1 MLPTTL
7 LADPALRS
15 ARTRVRRP
23 VRPRPARRLRT
34 GWILL
39 AALALAAAAGV
50 GYLRVWPP
58 LATVMSASMAPTIDT
73 GDMVVLKRLDRPAR
87 KGDIVSIR
95 VPDEA
100 RRRFGYPPVVI
111 HRVVSITPDGM
122 VTTKGDAYEKPDP
135 FTVPSRALTTSV
147 VAHIPAAGQLLAF
160 LGSPFGL
167 FWLLSGGVLLFGMPM
182 LDRYRSAQRR
192 GNDLQEQLA
201 AMTAALE
208 QLPAQIEQAVA
219 TAVATVEPP
228 LPQPIVVQA
237 PPPPQPQPVVVQ
249 PPPPPPAPRFV
260 PASQFT
266 PAPTPDLMSVF
277 ARPAAHLIAPLA
289 PATPPPARVKPRWDA
304 LPAGLISERRSGGLL
319 CA

>member
-7 LADPALRS
+7 LADPALRP
-15 ARTRVRRP
+15 ARTRVRP
-23 VRPRPARRLRT
+23 PARPRPARRLRT
-34 GWILL
+34 GWLLL
-39 AALALAAAAGV
+39 ATLALAAVAGV

-111 HRVVSITPDGM
+111 HRVVAITPDGT

-135 FTVPSRALTTSV
+135 FTVRSTALTTSV
-147 VAHIPAAGQLLAF
+147 VAHVPAGGQVLAF

-167 FWLLSGGVLLFGMPM
+167 FWLLSGGMLLFGMP
-182 LDRYRSAQRR
+182 LVDRYRSAQRR

-208 QLPAQIEQAVA
+208 QLPARIEQAVA
-219 TAVATVEPP
+219 TAVTAIEPP
-228 LPQPIVVQA
+228 PPIVVHA
-237 PPPPQPQPVVVQ
+237 PA

-260 PASQFT
+260 AASQFT
-266 PAPTPDLMSVF
+266 PPPTPDLMSVF

-304 LPAGLISERRSGGLL
+304 LPAGLSNERRSGGLL

>member
-7 LADPALRS
+7 LADPALLRP
-15 ARTRVRRP
+15 ARTRVRRHA
-23 VRPRPARRLRT
+23 RPRPARRLRT
-34 GWILL
+34 GWLL
-39 AALALAAAAGV
+39 FATLALAAAAGV

-111 HRVVSITPDGM
+111 HRVVAITPDGK

-135 FTVPSRALTTSV
+135 FTVPNTTLTTSV
-147 VAHIPAAGQLLAF
+147 VAHVPAGGQVLAF

-167 FWLLSGGVLLFGMPM
+167 FWLLSGGVLLFGMPL

-219 TAVATVEPP
+219 SAVATVERP
-228 LPQPIVVQA
+228 LPQPIVVQ
-237 PPPPQPQPVVVQ
+237 
-249 PPPPPPAPRFV
+249 PPPPPPPPRFV

-289 PATPPPARVKPRWDA
+289 PAAPPPARVKPRWDA
-304 LPAGLISERRSGGLL
+304 LPAGLINERRSGGLL

>member
-7 LADPALRS
+7 LADPAFVRP

-23 VRPRPARRLRT
+23 ARPRPARRLRT
-34 GWILL
+34 GWLL
-39 AALALAAAAGV
+39 FAALALAAAAGV

-111 HRVVSITPDGM
+111 HRVVAITPDGT

-135 FTVPSRALTTSV
+135 FTVPRAALTTSV
-147 VAHIPAAGQLLAF
+147 VAHVPAGGQVLAF

-167 FWLLSGGVLLFGMPM
+167 FWLLSGGVMVFGMPL

-201 AMTAALE
+201 AVTAALE

-219 TAVATVEPP
+219 TAVASIE
-228 LPQPIVVQA
+228 
-237 PPPPQPQPVVVQ
+237 
-249 PPPPPPAPRFV
+249 PPPPAPRFIA
-260 PASQFT
+260 ASEWK
-266 PAPTPDLMSVF
+266 PPTPDLMGIF
-277 ARPAAHLIAPLA
+277 AQARPVA
-289 PATPPPARVKPRWDA
+289 KPRWDA
-304 LPAGLISERRSGGLL
+304 LPRGLTARRGGLL
-319 CA
+319 CSVA

>member
-7 LADPALRS
+7 LADPALRT

-23 VRPRPARRLRT
+23 ARPRPARRLRT

-39 AALALAAAAGV
+39 AALALAAAGVGV

-87 KGDIVSIR
+87 KGDVVSIR

-111 HRVVSITPDGM
+111 HRIVAITPDGT

-135 FTVPSRALTTSV
+135 FTVPSTALTTSV
-147 VAHIPAAGQLLAF
+147 VTHIPAGGQVLAF

-167 FWLLSGGVLLFGMPM
+167 FWLLSGGVLLFGMPL
-182 LDRYRSAQRR
+182 LDRYRSTQRR

-219 TAVATVEPP
+219 TAVATIE
-228 LPQPIVVQA
+228 
-237 PPPPQPQPVVVQ
+237 
-249 PPPPPPAPRFV
+249 PPAPSRFV

-304 LPAGLISERRSGGLL
+304 LPAGLINERRSGGLL

>member
-7 LADPALRS
+7 LADPALRP

-23 VRPRPARRLRT
+23 ERPRRVRLRT
-34 GWILL
+34 GWVLL
-39 AALALAAAAGV
+39 AALALAAAGGV

-111 HRVVSITPDGM
+111 HRVVAIAPDGA
-122 VTTKGDAYEKPDP
+122 VTTQGDAYEKPDP
-135 FTVPSRALTTSV
+135 FTVQSSTLTTGV
-147 VAHIPAAGQLLAF
+147 VAHIPAGGQVLAF

-167 FWLLSGGVLLFGMPM
+167 FWLLSGGVLLFGMPL
-182 LDRYRSAQRR
+182 LDRYRLSQRR
-192 GNDLQEQLA
+192 GNDLQDQLA

-208 QLPAQIEQAVA
+208 QLPAQIELAVA
-219 TAVATVEPP
+219 SAVAAVEPP
-228 LPQPIVVQA
+228 TTRPIMVQA
-237 PPPPQPQPVVVQ
+237 APP

-260 PASQFT
+260 PASQYKP
-266 PAPTPDLMSVF
+266 PATPDLMSVF
-277 ARPAAHLIAPLA
+277 ARPAARLIAPLT
-289 PATPPPARVKPRWDA
+289 PAVPPHTPARPRWDS
-304 LPAGLISERRSGGLL
+304 LPASLTTQRGGLL